1 MTDVFRLIELARK
14 KITVIDL
21 LISAFLLFF
30 YGLTRLINLDQFPIF
45 SDEGIYIHWAKIA
58 WHDATWRFIS
68 LTDGKQPLQT
78 WGTIPFLK
86 LFSNNLL
93 LGGRLFAV
101 STGLVAL
108 IGVFFLLNYLFDK
121 KTAFVGAFLYIF
133 TPYFLFYDRMA
144 LVDSGVNASVIWI
157 LFFSILLARS
167 RILDVALLF
176 GIISG
181 IGLLAKS
188 SVKIFVGLAVF
199 APVLFLEKN
208 AKKFIRNTVNYL
220 VLYGIGGLIA
230 IVIYNVQRL
239 SPFLHYVDEKN
250 NTFVKSF
257 AEFKAAPFDIVGRNL
272 MLVPQYVL
280 NESGYVLALLGLVGL
295 FLMYKKHKTLTLY
308 LLCFI
313 ICPFIIVVFLSKV
326 LFPRYI
332 IFFATLLLIPAA
344 YLIKNLKNK
353 LILGVV
359 IVAYIISVG
368 YYDYTIIADYAHI
381 PFPPVD
387 RGQYLEGWPAGWGM
401 KDIISIAREESKHKP
416 VLIIAEG
423 NFGLAGDVLDVL
435 LRKDDTISIKGYW
448 PLDKPQLIE
457 NQPELDTKTVYI
469 VLAHKFDYPS
479 DWPMKLVKK
488 YEKPGHESVTY
499 LYELTR

>member
-1 MTDVFRLIELARK
+1 MTDVFKLVEFARK
-14 KITVIDL
+14 KIKIIDIIIAAV
-21 LISAFLLFF
+21 LIVLYL
-30 YGLTRLINLDQFPIF
+30 LTRLINLDKFPIF
-45 SDEGIYIHWAKIA
+45 SDEGIYIHWAKVA

-86 LFSNNLL
+86 LFSDNAL

-101 STGLVAL
+101 STGFVAL
-108 IGVFFLLNYLFDK
+108 IGIFVLLTYLFDK
-121 KTAFVGAFLYIF
+121 KTAIIGSFLYIF

-157 LFFSILLARS
+157 LLFSIWLARS
-167 RILDVALLF
+167 RRLDAALLF

-199 APVLFLEKN
+199 APILFLEKN
-208 AKKFIRNTVNYL
+208 AKKFMRNVVNYG
-220 VLYGIGGLIA
+220 VLYAVGVVIA
-230 IVIYNVQRL
+230 VVIYNVQRL
-239 SPFLHYVDEKN
+239 SPFLHYVEEKN
-250 NTFVKSF
+250 NTFVKSY

-272 MLVPQYVL
+272 GLVPQYVL
-280 NESGYVLALLGLVGL
+280 NESGYVLAILGVVGL
-295 FLMYKKHKTLTLY
+295 IFLYRKHARLVIY
-308 LLCFI
+308 LLVFI
-313 ICPFIIVVFLSKV
+313 LYPFVIVVFLSKV

-332 IFFATLLLIPAA
+332 IFFATFLLIPAA
-344 YLIKNLKNK
+344 YLIKNIKNK
-353 LILGVV
+353 LLLGVI
-359 IVAYIISVG
+359 IVTYIISVG
-368 YYDYTIIADYAHI
+368 YYDFTIIADYAKI

-401 KDIISIAREESKHKP
+401 KEIIDIARAESKNKP
-416 VLIIAEG
+416 VLVIAEG
-423 NFGLAGDVLDVL
+423 NFGLAADVLDVFL
-435 LRKDDTISIKGYW
+435 KKDDTISIKGYW

-479 DWPMKLVKK
+479 DWPMKLIKK
-488 YEKPGHESVTY
+488 YEKPGNQSVTY
-499 LYELTR
+499 LYELTK

>member
-1 MTDVFRLIELARK
+1 MTDVFKLVELARK
-14 KITVIDL
+14 KIRTIDIIIVTV
-21 LISAFLLFF
+21 LIVLYL
-30 YGLTRLINLDQFPIF
+30 LTRLINLDKFPIF
-45 SDEGIYIHWAKIA
+45 SDEGIYIHWAKVA

-86 LFSNNLL
+86 LFSDNAL

-101 STGLVAL
+101 STGFVAL
-108 IGVFFLLNYLFDK
+108 IGIFVLLTYLFDK
-121 KTAFVGAFLYIF
+121 KTAIIGSFLYIF

-157 LFFSILLARS
+157 LLFSIWLARS
-167 RILDVALLF
+167 RRLDAALLF

-199 APVLFLEKN
+199 APILFLEKN
-208 AKKFIRNTVNYL
+208 AKKFMRNVVNYG
-220 VLYGIGGLIA
+220 VLYAVGVVIA
-230 IVIYNVQRL
+230 VVIYNVQRL
-239 SPFLHYVDEKN
+239 SPFLHYVEEKN
-250 NTFVKSF
+250 NTFVKSY

-272 MLVPQYVL
+272 GLVPQYVF
-280 NESGYVLALLGLVGL
+280 NESGYVLAILGIIGL
-295 FLMYKKHKTLTLY
+295 IFLYRKHARLAIY
-308 LLCFI
+308 LLLFI
-313 ICPFIIVVFLSKV
+313 LCPFVIVIFLSKV

-332 IFFATLLLIPAA
+332 IFFATFLLIPAA
-344 YLIKNLKNK
+344 YLIKNIKDK
-353 LILGVV
+353 LLLGVV

-368 YYDYTIIADYAHI
+368 YYDFTIIADYAKI

-401 KDIISIAREESKHKP
+401 KEIIDIARAESKNKP

-423 NFGLAGDVLDVL
+423 NFGLAADVLDVFL
-435 LRKDDTISIKGYW
+435 KKDDTISIKGYW

-469 VLAHKFDYPS
+469 VLAHKFDYPT

-488 YEKPGHESVTY
+488 YEKPGHQSVTY
-499 LYELTR
+499 LYELTK